1 MIKLI
6 EIYNELQEAKQVGT
20 IYHFAS
26 LPNLIN
32 ILKENRLRAS
42 NKVQKYIS
50 FTRDKNFY
58 KASDT
63 RTIWGVDTEVRIV
76 VDGDKLSTKYKIEPY
91 NFFNTRKKMDL
102 YDKGEYEERV
112 VSPVINNL
120 DQYVIAYE
128 ILYINAMGEN
138 SDYDELRDEAMS
150 LNSKVKEIKPKGL

>member
-1 MIKLI
+1 
-6 EIYNELQEAKQVGT
+6 
-20 IYHFAS
+20 
-26 LPNLIN
+26 
-32 ILKENRLRAS
+32 
-42 NKVQKYIS
+42 
-50 FTRDKNFY
+50 
-58 KASDT
+58 
-63 RTIWGVDTEVRIV
+63 
-76 VDGDKLSTKYKIEPY
+76 
-91 NFFNTRKKMDL
+91 MDL